1 MLNICMENWQKRGF
15 LPSLWNH
22 FLGGRLSKLNDNLV
36 ARLKQRRPENSV
48 ASWAFRFAGSFPD
61 ILTVLSGMTYMEHLQ
76 DNLRTYSP
84 LEPLTDEEKE
94 FLEETAQLMLKYP
107 TIPCNDCKYCMPC
120 PYGLDI
126 PAVLLHYNRCVNEGN
141 VARTGRMR
149 IMRKARRAFLVGYD
163 RSVPKLRQASH
174 CIGCNQC
181 VAHCPQNIDIP
192 KELHRIDQFVEQ
204 LKQGTL

>member
-1 MLNICMENWQKRGF
+1 MEP
-15 LPSLWNH
+15 L
-22 FLGGRLSKLNDNLV
+22 LGGRLSKLNDNLV

-120 PYGLDI
+120 P
-126 PAVLLHYNRCVNEGN
+126 
-141 VARTGRMR
+141 
-149 IMRKARRAFLVGYD
+149 
-163 RSVPKLRQASH
+163 
-174 CIGCNQC
+174 
-181 VAHCPQNIDIP
+181 
-192 KELHRIDQFVEQ
+192 
-204 LKQGTL
+204 